1 MVRAEALDGC
11 TPEGFFALL
20 LSYCAHLSDL
30 PGRAGCAGIDLSI
43 SLGSIAAAAAAAV
56 VTGLG
61 SLSLW
66 TKSSFGLAAMSCST
80 CAGVGS
86 WTDPG
91 PSIPGSCRAL
101 GVSLCCP
108 CTAAFATDATG
119 WDAPESGVVS
129 CSAIPAAAPFQGYL
143 LNMTVMK
150 VRAIC
155 FREELRPV
163 LQPSVIRLSRSV
175 PRSRI
180 LRRLASAAA
189 DLLAM

>member
-1 MVRAEALDGC
+1 MVRRWALDGC

-43 SLGSIAAAAAAAV
+43 SLGSIAAAAA
-56 VTGLG
+56 VTGRE

-66 TKSSFGLAAMSCST
+66 TTSSVGLAAMSCST

-143 LNMTVMK
+143 LNMTMMK
-150 VRAIC
+150 MRAIW